1 MYAHRMMMMMMM
13 NDLSDLTIGQLDD
26 ASFKLEERQ
35 ILIKTKDFQLEIGK
49 LTLLP
54 EFLKGEVGYRLRN
67 LRTDVIEKEG
77 TSYAGAIRDMY
88 ANQRFLDEVDK
99 DPEDVK
105 GQEERAQAQ
114 DMLKALT
121 GQGLPGDT
129 LPDFDPHKL

>member
-1 MYAHRMMMMMMM
+1 MMMMMM